1 MAILTQ
7 ENAMSGYTA
16 KQAEEDTLGMIKVWV
31 WSGFRSESEAADM
44 LEDHLSEED
53 ALTDPD
59 AIRKALAAEFKTKAA
74 AEKSWPKETDCDR
87 LDRAFDALMAA
98 GICALHNAGYTQSDG
113 HADVAQEL
121 QDQGRAKFHGYC
133 FYHGQDVERAVHGD
147 GLLIAFGDLDDDQA
161 RSEAVG
167 REVCAA
173 LNAAGFATVW
183 DGTHKTR
190 IDIPKIVW
198 RRRSPQ

>member
-1 MAILTQ
+1 
-7 ENAMSGYTA
+7 MSGYTA
-16 KQAEEDTLGMIKVWV
+16 KQAEEDTLSTIKVWV
-31 WSGFRSESEAADM
+31 WSGFRSEVEAADM
-44 LEDHLSEED
+44 LEDHLSEEE

-121 QDQGRAKFHGYC
+121 HDQGRAKFHGYC

-147 GLLIAFGDLDDDQA
+147 GLLIAFGDLDDNETK
-161 RSEAVG
+161 SVTVG
-167 REVCAA
+167 RAVVEA
-173 LNAAGFATVW
+173 LKKERFTIEW
-183 DGTHKTR
+183 DGTVKKR
-190 IDIPKIVW
+190 IDIRNIDWK
-198 RRRSPQ
+198 RRSPR

>member
-1 MAILTQ
+1 
-7 ENAMSGYTA
+7 MSGYTA
-16 KQAEEDTLGMIKVWV
+16 KQAEEDTLSMLKVWV

-121 QDQGRAKFHGYC
+121 HDQGREKFHGYC
-133 FYHGQDVERAVHGD
+133 FYHGQDVERAVH
-147 GLLIAFGDLDDDQA
+147 AFHRRQRAGSPSALTA
-161 RSEAVG
+161 RPIW
-167 REVCAA
+167 C
-173 LNAAGFATVW
+173 TVAS
-183 DGTHKTR
+183 
-190 IDIPKIVW
+190 
-198 RRRSPQ
+198 SPSAPGGSSLEPM